1 MGLTRLSTFSCC
13 ILAVQNKQ
21 NIYNTLEVPHLR
33 PRKNEVKYLWT
44 FTMYQSDC
52 NAMGIKFV
60 L

>member
-1 MGLTRLSTFSCC
+1 MAYTAYQHFRVLFWL
-13 ILAVQNKQ
+13 VQNKQ